1 MLRLVLG
8 QSMRPV
14 VLGMAL
20 GMALTAGVSR
30 VLNALLFGVS
40 ALDPVV
46 FASVSV
52 FLAVVALLR
61 QLRPGATSDQSRS
74 NGCLGMRM
82 RPSGCR
88 LRMLNR
94 PHFHPGAAAPK
105 GTVAEGHRNGRPS
118 TR

>member
-30 VLNALLFGVS
+30 VLKALLFGVS

-52 FLAVVALLR
+52 LLAVWLHFFASYVPARRAAKVDPMVAL
-61 QLRPGATSDQSRS
+61 
-74 NGCLGMRM
+74 GC
-82 RPSGCR
+82 
-88 LRMLNR
+88 
-94 PHFHPGAAAPK
+94 
-105 GTVAEGHRNGRPS
+105 E
-118 TR
+118 

>member
-1 MLRLVLG
+1 
-8 QSMRPV
+8 MRPV

-82 RPSGCR
+82 RPSGC
-88 LRMLNR
+88 LVAHAEPTALS
-94 PHFHPGAAAPK
+94 PGSRS
-105 GTVAEGHRNGRPS
+105 AEGHRNGRPS